1 MLVELSYKEFQAKLH
16 PRKDPEEGEA
26 TAHRV
31 KGWKKPNQPQD
42 RNRKRNR
49 GYRKPIGASINEVAP
64 PSAKHERMVKH
75 IKKSYKKDGK
85 LTKKEKSIAYA
96 TAWKDYRK
104 ESADI
109 DWKIKN
115 TLSSHKTDHK
125 TGNFSVGKRWMSDQ
139 ERVGKMNN
147 MMTGVKMDADGLLPD
162 VGGAVQK
169 NVDKGIPIAAKFI
182 DKGNAIA
189 NKALSDKLGQE
200 VNIKNMDG
208 ETFKNM
214 ATNANKDT
222 AFNINRNIPGTQA
235 YRFQGVSDMIN
246 KNKSLKASYE
256 PEAELVE
263 LNRYGKET
271 GKATGSINKRPGSKV
286 KKGGNTSDKALL
298 AVRGMIRRETGKPE
312 GQRKKT
318 KGEKGRRQVGD
329 RKFSPADTIAK
340 RRQSKKDAD
349 AAMMDT
355 RGT

>member
-104 ESADI
+104 ESVDI

-139 ERVGKMNN
+139 ERVAKMNN
-147 MMTGVKMDADGLLPD
+147 MMTGVKMDADGLVPD
-162 VGGAVQK
+162 AGAFVK
-169 NVDKGIPIAAKFI
+169 GHLDKAINTTANMLDGHKGMR
-182 DKGNAIA
+182 DKVA
-189 NKALSDKLGQE
+189 NKFNVK
-200 VNIKNMDG
+200 NIDG
-208 ETFKNM
+208 ATFRSM
-214 ATNANKDT
+214 ASNATKDT
-222 AFNINRNIPGTQA
+222 AFNINKNIPGTQA
-235 YRFQGVSDMIN
+235 HRYQGVANSIN
-246 KNKSLKASYE
+246 AVSKNLKSSYE
-256 PEAELVE
+256 PEGEMLEAEFASHEEVE
-263 LNRYGKET
+263 LFLE
-271 GKATGSINKRPGSKV
+271 SLV
-286 KKGGNTSDKALL
+286 
-298 AVRGMIRRETGKPE
+298 
-312 GQRKKT
+312 
-318 KGEKGRRQVGD
+318 
-329 RKFSPADTIAK
+329 
-340 RRQSKKDAD
+340 
-349 AAMMDT
+349 
-355 RGT
+355 